1 METNLIF
8 KKAAK
13 MLLENGYRV
22 IAWENDFYTQ
32 KWRKGD
38 FVSIN
43 FGKNEERRIGSI
55 SFDSLGGP
63 IRFGLKYIPS
73 KGNGSGC
80 LAFEGSEIT
89 TDEIDK
95 LMNSPYPRFV
105 RGVEEY
111 DGFESY
117 AKEKLKFYDF
127 MHEVTR
133 EELEGI

>member
-22 IAWENDFYTQ
+22 IAWENDSYTQ

-38 FVSIN
+38 FVSVH
-43 FGKNEERRIGSI
+43 FGKDGEKRVGYI
-55 SFDSLGGP
+55 SFDSFGGP
-63 IRFGLKYIPS
+63 IRFGLEYIPS
-73 KGNGSGC
+73 KNNGSGC
-80 LAFEGSEIT
+80 LVFEGGEIT
-89 TDEIDK
+89 MDEINK
-95 LMNSPYPRFV
+95 LMNSTYPGFV

-111 DGFESY
+111 EGFESY